1 MNENP
6 DGTRRSLLIGLG
18 LLLLVLLILGS
29 AWVVNARL
37 RPATEIVQ
45 VPESTSPV
53 PAAATPQTSSPPAA
67 SAIAPPL
74 AGMATPDPEL
84 ERAVEQAYLR
94 YWERYSE
101 ALETL
106 DTSRVPEV
114 ATGEELARIQEEVES
129 VRQKGQAVRVDVSHN
144 YVIFDI
150 EPDEAKV
157 FDEILNRSYSIDP
170 VTLSPSQGPDVTD
183 LEKDTY
189 FFTKVD
195 GVWKVTKSVRQ
206 EG

>member
-1 MNENP
+1 MNDNQT
-6 DGTRRSLLIGLG
+6 GKRRNLLIGLG
-18 LLLLVLLILGS
+18 LLLLVILVLGG
-29 AWVVNARL
+29 AWVANARL
-37 RPATEIVQ
+37 RPTTDIVQ
-45 VPESTSPV
+45 GRES
-53 PAAATPQTSSPPAA
+53 ATPGPTATTTATPTVLAA
-67 SAIAPPL
+67 SVIAPSVT
-74 AGMATPDPEL
+74 GMATLDPDL

-106 DTSRVPEV
+106 DTSGIREV
-114 ATGEELARIQEEVES
+114 ATGEELARIQDEVDGL
-129 VRQKGQAVRVDVSHN
+129 RQQGEAIRVDVSHK

-170 VTLSPSQGPDVTD
+170 VTLGPSQGPDVAD
-183 LEKDTY
+183 LVKDT
-189 FFTKVD
+189 FFFKKD
-195 GVWKVTKSVRQ
+195 NGVWKVTKSVRQ